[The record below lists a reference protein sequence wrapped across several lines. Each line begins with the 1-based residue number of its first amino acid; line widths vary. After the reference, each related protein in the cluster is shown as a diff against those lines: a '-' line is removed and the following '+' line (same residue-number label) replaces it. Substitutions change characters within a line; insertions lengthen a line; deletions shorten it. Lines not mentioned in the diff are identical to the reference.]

1 MPPRTRRP
9 AAVAKAAVATT
20 VTQATRKVTRVL
32 TVDATMGSTHAMV
45 KRSDPPLALDQVP
58 LTFEAERIAGPR
70 DTNARWRFNI
80 PGQMLVV
87 AEDDLPI
94 IEALIVALHKEQEVG
109 TRDA

>member
-9 AAVAKAAVATT
+9 AAVTKAAVATT

-32 TVDATMGSTHAMV
+32 SIVTTLDAA
-45 KRSDPPLALDQVP
+45 RLDPPTQPAEVSR
-58 LTFEAERIAGPR
+58 TFDVERIAGPR
-70 DTNARWRFNI
+70 DTGARWRFNI

-94 IEALIVALHKEQEVG
+94 IEALIVALRKEQEAAVQS
-109 TRDA
+109 